1 MRDDYFEK
9 ELEYINH
16 FANRKYNADEV
27 YVFTVNLC
35 NNDVDKDYEAFSF
48 AALLELEKLFVGKTG
63 FLDNTPLRKNNTAR
77 IFVCGVERVQGR
89 KTKAGENYYRLV
101 ARAFIPIAIDNTDVI
116 TRIENGSVSE
126 ISVGCSVGEKV
137 CSICGKNIHVCEH
150 KKGEMYEG
158 KLCYAKI
165 YDIADVYEWSAVAKP
180 VVKKKATVRCLTSPE
195 SAIERLKS
203 IRHNSLSLQKA
214 IERAVLAIQLQ
225 YIGREPMYVNDN
237 GIDVYTCPEC
247 WCSIPNTYQSHC
259 DHCGQRL
266 DWWRY
271 RT

>member
-1 MRDDYFEK
+1 MLEGYAEK
-9 ELEYINH
+9 ELDYINR
-16 FANRKYNADEV
+16 FANRKYKANEV

-35 NNDVDKDYEAFSF
+35 DNDVDRDNEAFSVE
-48 AALLELEKLFVGKTG
+48 ALHELERLFVGKTG
-63 FLDNTPLRKNNTAR
+63 ILEKSPSSKNSTAR
-77 IFVCGVERVQGR
+77 IFVCGVESVPGK
-89 KTKAGENYYRLV
+89 KTKAGDDYYKLV
-101 ARAFIPIAIDNTDVI
+101 ARAFIPVNENTVDTVSDI
-116 TRIENGSVSE
+116 KNGRVSE
-126 ISVGCSVGEKV
+126 ISIGCSVENRM
-137 CSICGKNIHVCEH
+137 CSICGKDIHICGH
-150 KKGEMYEG
+150 KKGEMYDG

-180 VVKKKATVRCLTSPE
+180 VVKKKATARCLTSPE